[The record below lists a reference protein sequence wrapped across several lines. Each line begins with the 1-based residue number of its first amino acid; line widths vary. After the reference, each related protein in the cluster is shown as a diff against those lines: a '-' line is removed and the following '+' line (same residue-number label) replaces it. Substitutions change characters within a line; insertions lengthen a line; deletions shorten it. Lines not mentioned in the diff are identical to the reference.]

1 MGPDNIR
8 RAVQHAA
15 PQPIPFPPLRLHDY
29 TQSIVRAAVAHGC
42 ARIDKSS
49 SPAAHAER
57 LWPQDSDVQLVL
69 RAASPPADMTS
80 AAALVQIVLAILPLL
95 QGFSGAAALFADGLK
110 VPLGRGAVVVPNIG
124 AVAVGF
130 VADGAPKPVLQGVST
145 SSRLDPHKIA
155 GITALSSELYA
166 QGAIEP
172 LMRQMLGESAGPALD
187 AVVFSNA
194 AASAAHPAGLLAGIT
209 PLTAATAGSEAFVS
223 DVETLGAAIAP
234 VAGAGGIKFIT
245 SPGKVASTRYRIFGV
260 SPEDWI
266 PSSAVPAGTVIAVA
280 SNAVVSALG
289 APEFESSVDATLT
302 MDNAPGAFPAG
313 NVQSMWQTASIGV
326 KMYFP
331 VTWALRSPTG
341 VAFIQNV
348 NW

>member
-1 MGPDNIR
+1 MGLDNIR

-15 PQPIPFPPLRLHDY
+15 PESIPFRTHDF

-42 ARIDKSS
+42 ARIDKSQ
-49 SPAAHAER
+49 PPELHAANR
-57 LWPQDSDVQLVL
+57 WPNDNDVQLVL

-80 AAALVQIVLAILPLL
+80 AAALVQVVLAILPLL
-95 QGFSGAAALFADGLK
+95 RSFSGAAALFADALK

-155 GITALSSELYA
+155 GITALSSELYQ

-187 AVVFSNA
+187 AVVFSNQA
-194 AASAAHPAGLLAGIT
+194 ATAAHPAGLLNGIT
-209 PLTAATAGSEAFVS
+209 PITATAAGSEAF
-223 DVETLGAAIAP
+223 LGDIEALGTAVGP
-234 VAGAGGIKFIT
+234 VAGAGRIKFIV
-245 SPGKVASTRYRIFGV
+245 SPGKAASAQYRIFGIN
-260 SPEDWI
+260 PEDWI
-266 PSSAVPAGTVIAVA
+266 PSSAVPAGTIIAVA
-280 SNAVVSALG
+280 TNAVVSAMG
-289 APEFESSVDATLT
+289 APEFESSVEATLT
-302 MDNAPGAFPAG
+302 MDTAPGAFPAG
-313 NVQSMWQTASIGV
+313 NVSSMWQTASIGV
-326 KMYFP
+326 KMHFP

-341 VAFIQNV
+341 VATIANV